1 MKMAR
6 EPCPEEAEAVAGP
19 EPSPRKQFTPEEI
32 ERIRKESA
40 AAQAEAE
47 RKKRQRD
54 TDWHRSGDPGCTERQ
69 FQRMVL

>member
-6 EPCPEEAEAVAGP
+6 EPCPEEAEAVAGY
-19 EPSPRKQFTPEEI
+19 EPDPRKKPAPEEY

-40 AAQAEAE
+40 KAQAEAE

-54 TDWHRSGDPGCTERQ
+54 QWPRSGDPGCTERQ